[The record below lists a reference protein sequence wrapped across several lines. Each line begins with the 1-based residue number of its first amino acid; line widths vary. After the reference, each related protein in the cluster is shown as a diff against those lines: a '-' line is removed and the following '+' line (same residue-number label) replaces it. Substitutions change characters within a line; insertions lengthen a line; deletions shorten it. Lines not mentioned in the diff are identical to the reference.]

1 MRHTHPNLDTHLLE
15 HWWPSSSPRSK
26 KHLGI
31 PTPWHRNTPIRRYV
45 CKSESSATVIIVI
58 YIYIIYIYTLLY
70 IYICIYIYIL
80 HIRMS
85 IVCLPKHEG
94 RTAMS
99 VLPGPTGKRTGR
111 GRKLKW
117 EIQFCHI
124 YGCWRHHASHFPSIA
139 INSSFWSF
147 PPPWKI
153 IPKNTNARITQVMTS
168 WQAFFKKKTWGI
180 PELGPLVPS

>member
-1 MRHTHPNLDTHLLE
+1 MQIR
-15 HWWPSSSPRSK
+15 
-26 KHLGI
+26 I
-31 PTPWHRNTPIRRYV
+31 QCYCYYRN
-45 CKSESSATVIIVI
+45 I
-58 YIYIIYIYTLLY
+58 YIYIIYIHYY

-85 IVCLPKHEG
+85 VVCLPKHEG

-99 VLPGPTGKRTGR
+99 VLPGPTGKRTWR

-168 WQAFFKKKTWGI
+168 WQAFFKKKNVGNSRAWSPCAILKISTCESVF
-180 PELGPLVPS
+180 PMVFP